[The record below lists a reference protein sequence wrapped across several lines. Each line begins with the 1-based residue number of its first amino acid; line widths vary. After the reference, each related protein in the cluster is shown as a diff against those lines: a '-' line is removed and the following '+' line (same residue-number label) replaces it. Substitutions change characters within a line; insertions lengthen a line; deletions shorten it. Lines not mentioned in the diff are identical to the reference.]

1 MEGMF
6 GMFPCVRIYRYLG
19 HHNVERMGRLINWL
33 LGKRMYGLKLQ
44 VRPPGLDPEQYPRL
58 DLEVDLRSD
67 LKVDTRLDPEIDLR
81 SDLKVDPEI
90 DPRSDLKV
98 DPKLDL
104 RLDHFVLYEISRHT
118 TSYVVCRLLRLNG
131 F

>member
-44 VRPPGLDPEQYPRL
+44 VRPSGLDPEQYPRL
-58 DLEVDLRSD
+58 DLKVDLRSD
-67 LKVDTRLDPEIDLR
+67 LKVDTRLDHEIDL
-81 SDLKVDPEI
+81 
-90 DPRSDLKV
+90 RSDLKV

-104 RLDHFVLYEISRHT
+104 RLDHFVLCEISRHT

>member
-6 GMFPCVRIYRYLG
+6 GMFPCVRIYRYWG
-19 HHNVERMGRLINWL
+19 YHNVNRMGRLINWL

-58 DLEVDLRSD
+58 DLKVDLRLD
-67 LKVDTRLDPEIDLR
+67 LKVDLR
-81 SDLKVDPEI
+81 
-90 DPRSDLKV
+90 
-98 DPKLDL
+98 LDL
-104 RLDHFVLYEISRHT
+104 RLDHFVFCEISRHT
-118 TSYVVCRLLRLNG
+118 TSYAVCRLLRLNC

>member
-6 GMFPCVRIYRYLG
+6 GMFPCVRIYRYWG
-19 HHNVERMGRLINWL
+19 YHNVNRMGRLINWL

-58 DLEVDLRSD
+58 DLEIDLRLD
-67 LKVDTRLDPEIDLR
+67 LKVDLRL
-81 SDLKVDPEI
+81 DLKVDPRL
-90 DPRSDLKV
+90 DPR
-98 DPKLDL
+98 LDL
-104 RLDHFVLYEISRHT
+104 RLDHFVFCEISRHT
-118 TSYVVCRLLRLNG
+118 TSYAVCRLLRLNG